1 MSDEVVDLPD
11 ALDGVGDCLDLG
23 DYALRSHGVE
33 VFGVLHMCSLTP
45 GLTPRKAGLYSLRMA
60 NTESPA
66 RTDNGTVW
74 THDHDDV
81 YKTTNERGDV
91 IHALTSDFEDD
102 DQED

>member
-1 MSDEVVDLPD
+1 MTTTTAPASD
-11 ALDGVGDCLDLG
+11 
-23 DYALRSHGVE
+23 
-33 VFGVLHMCSLTP
+33 T
-45 GLTPRKAGLYSLRMA
+45 
-60 NTESPA
+60 